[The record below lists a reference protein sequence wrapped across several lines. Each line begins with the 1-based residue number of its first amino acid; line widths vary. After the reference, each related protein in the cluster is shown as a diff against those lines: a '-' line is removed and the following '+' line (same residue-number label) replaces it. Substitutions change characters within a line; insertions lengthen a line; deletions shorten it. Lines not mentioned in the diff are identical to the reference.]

1 MKGQSCRS
9 RSLCWFCWEHGRI
22 RLCALVR
29 LRRLDRLEHDAV
41 RPAVVEHHEFDHR
54 GQAST
59 LLVRRRNQCGLHV
72 WRNPDADDFGFG
84 DGQVSSPV

>member
-1 MKGQSCRS
+1 M
-9 RSLCWFCWEHGRI
+9 
-22 RLCALVR
+22 
-29 LRRLDRLEHDAV
+29 

-59 LLVRRRNQCGLHV
+59 LVVRRRNQCGLHV

-84 DGQVSSPV
+84 DGQLRAPVCKTLAVCNSVTESHSTFLELMTARLLERLCPT